1 MAQTG
6 KECVEFL
13 ENARNAV
20 EALAVVEDRE
30 KQLIQDEGK
39 KKKLLE
45 MERKQ
50 VAELVTQTIKKRRD
64 EIDSSYDTEIGKAQE
79 QLKKARARRDFWH
92 VVYNMKQII

>member
-1 MAQTG
+1 MAQMG

-50 VAELVTQTIKKRRD
+50 VAELVAQTIKKRRN
-64 EIDSSYDTEIGKAQE
+64 SS
-79 QLKKARARRDFWH
+79 KKPEPDGRRQ
-92 VVYNMKQII
+92 KIRE

>member
-50 VAELVTQTIKKRRD
+50 VAELVAQTIKKRRD
-64 EIDSSYDTEIGKAQE
+64 EIDSSYDTESQTGEGKKSGSE
-79 QLKKARARRDFWH
+79 GENRRGD
-92 VVYNMKQII
+92 V

>member
-30 KQLIQDEGK
+30 NKPTGRSFKTKTPFL
-39 KKKLLE
+39 
-45 MERKQ
+45 
-50 VAELVTQTIKKRRD
+50 
-64 EIDSSYDTEIGKAQE
+64 
-79 QLKKARARRDFWH
+79 
-92 VVYNMKQII
+92 